1 MLVVDLRGKGIHR
14 RLVADVGLI
23 CRGPGTGF
31 PDSRGGVLR
40 RGEITVD
47 DHHGPG
53 TLAGQLEGGRAPDS
67 GACPGDQRELP
78 RTSRGP
84 VRSALAGA
92 APSTTRSIHSPASR
106 ATTSGRA
113 VTTQWPPS
121 IGTTLLPN
129 GIEPV
134 NRCSA
139 GVTKMSLRGTSTWT
153 GTFCGGQSRAGVTN
167 GAGMLARY
175 RLSPL
180 T

>member
-1 MLVVDLRGKGIHR
+1 M
-14 RLVADVGLI
+14 
-23 CRGPGTGF
+23 
-31 PDSRGGVLR
+31 
-40 RGEITVD
+40 
-47 DHHGPG
+47 
-53 TLAGQLEGGRAPDS
+53 
-67 GACPGDQRELP
+67 
-78 RTSRGP
+78 
-84 VRSALAGA
+84 
-92 APSTTRSIHSPASR
+92 
-106 ATTSGRA
+106 TSGRA

-139 GVTKMSLRGTSTWT
+139 GVTNMSIRGTSTWT
-153 GTFCGGQSRAGVTN
+153 GTVVSGSVAPGARN